1 MRPFRLLLLAV
12 VATCCGC
19 SYLKNRAND
28 ALDVFRLQASW
39 GPGLYASAR
48 ATDFCAT
55 GLGVRLQETIGMY
68 GRYGFTGFP
77 WPEAQAMGLVVMVV
91 EDSIPYKQKL
101 EPLLDNTSQLE
112 DGELPVGMQLL
123 FFLPSMGMRCEAGYS
138 VADRGLRVADLNASL
153 AVIWVGTDVGFSP
166 GELIDLLLGFAGI
179 DVADDDAFGRGETKQ
194 DESPA
199 APP

>member
-1 MRPFRLLLLAV
+1 MRPFRLLLVAV

-55 GLGVRLQETIGMY
+55 GLGMRLQETVGMY
-68 GRYGFTGFP
+68 GRYGFTDFP
-77 WPEAQAMGLVVMVV
+77 WPEAQALGFGVAVL
-91 EDSIPYKQKL
+91 EDSIPYQL
-101 EPLLDNTSQLE
+101 EPLLDDTSQLD
-112 DGELPVGMQLL
+112 DGERPVGMQVL
-123 FFLPSMGMRCEAGYS
+123 FFLPSMGMKCEAGYS
-138 VADRGLRVADLNASL
+138 VADRGLRVADVNASL
-153 AVIWVGTDVGFSP
+153 ALVYVGADVGLSP

-179 DVADDDAFGRGETKQ
+179 DVADDDAFGRGDTKQ

-199 APP
+199 TPP